1 MIAVRLSKTLLVAA
15 IALLASLVAFGNLT
29 DYGTNF
35 AFVRHVLQMDTVF
48 PDTTIRWRAI
58 HSPVLHHAAYW
69 LIIAAE
75 VLTALLC
82 WLGAWRLLRR
92 VSAPAAAFNAAKGT
106 AVAGLTLGFLT
117 WQVGF
122 IAIGGEWFGMW
133 MSETWNGIASA
144 FRFAITIAV
153 VLVYLVLPDGEPA

>member
-58 HSPVLHHAAYW
+58 DSPALHHAAYW

-75 VLTALLC
+75 ALTALLC
-82 WLGAWRLLRR
+82 WLGAWRLLQR

-153 VLVYLVLPDGEPA
+153 VLIYLVLPDGEQA

>member
-1 MIAVRLSKTLLVAA
+1 
-15 IALLASLVAFGNLT
+15 
-29 DYGTNF
+29 
-35 AFVRHVLQMDTVF
+35 
-48 PDTTIRWRAI
+48 
-58 HSPVLHHAAYW
+58 
-69 LIIAAE
+69 
-75 VLTALLC
+75 
-82 WLGAWRLLRR
+82 

-153 VLVYLVLPDGEPA
+153 VLIYLVLPDGEQA

>member
-1 MIAVRLSKTLLVAA
+1 MTTVRLSKIILVAA

-35 AFVRHVLQMDTVF
+35 AFVQHVLQMDTVF

-58 HSPVLHHAAYW
+58 DSPALHHAAYW

-82 WLGAWRLLRR
+82 WLGAWC
-92 VSAPAAAFNAAKGT
+92 
-106 AVAGLTLGFLT
+106 
-117 WQVGF
+117 
-122 IAIGGEWFGMW
+122 
-133 MSETWNGIASA
+133 
-144 FRFAITIAV
+144 
-153 VLVYLVLPDGEPA
+153 

>member
-1 MIAVRLSKTLLVAA
+1 MTTVRLSKIILVAA

-35 AFVRHVLQMDTVF
+35 AFVQHVLQMDTVF

-58 HSPVLHHAAYW
+58 DNPALHHAAYW

-75 VLTALLC
+75 ALTALLC
-82 WLGAWRLLRR
+82 WLGAWRLLQR
-92 VSAPAAAFNAAKGT
+92 VSAPAAAFNAAKGV

-153 VLVYLVLPDGEPA
+153 VLVYLALPDGEPA